1 MYSSVKNNDTY
12 INSLLNKQGDQLL
25 KYNDMHFDN
34 INISRILETCD
45 RSVCSI
51 RETMDQNDSSNVN
64 VSFKDLIKEIKN
76 KEQIFNRKLKEYT
89 DLQKSVNEEMVKK
102 NEFYNINKNFL
113 GKTVSNHDTNYFI
126 NNFGYTHA
134 YTHDTWDNDNKSC
147 PQSAT
152 SIKSKELSKF
162 TKSVDMNTGQPCFI
176 AGKIIKNDTSGE
188 YAWVD
193 LKGIKHIYTSEVWKN
208 KHDTCKIK
216 IVSLND
222 TDYKAVPGGSNMTK
236 YNPCMKLD
244 IDPKNFLQLLKI
256 NDELISLAKE
266 LSQSM
271 DKIVSND
278 SNISN
283 KINNKKQKLEKYLNN
298 LDDNRGKIKNYNKS
312 IITLKAQEEDSY
324 KEYNSQYYR
333 YISWTLIAVLFGGIT
348 LKTLNK

>member
-1 MYSSVKNNDTY
+1 
-12 INSLLNKQGDQLL
+12 
-25 KYNDMHFDN
+25 
-34 INISRILETCD
+34 
-45 RSVCSI
+45 
-51 RETMDQNDSSNVN
+51 
-64 VSFKDLIKEIKN
+64 
-76 KEQIFNRKLKEYT
+76 
-89 DLQKSVNEEMVKK
+89 
-102 NEFYNINKNFL
+102 
-113 GKTVSNHDTNYFI
+113 
-126 NNFGYTHA
+126 
-134 YTHDTWDNDNKSC
+134 
-147 PQSAT
+147 
-152 SIKSKELSKF
+152 
-162 TKSVDMNTGQPCFI
+162 
-176 AGKIIKNDTSGE
+176 
-188 YAWVD
+188 
-193 LKGIKHIYTSEVWKN
+193 
-208 KHDTCKIK
+208 
-216 IVSLND
+216 
-222 TDYKAVPGGSNMTK
+222 
-236 YNPCMKLD
+236 MKLD

>member
-1 MYSSVKNNDTY
+1 
-12 INSLLNKQGDQLL
+12 
-25 KYNDMHFDN
+25 
-34 INISRILETCD
+34 
-45 RSVCSI
+45 
-51 RETMDQNDSSNVN
+51 
-64 VSFKDLIKEIKN
+64 
-76 KEQIFNRKLKEYT
+76 
-89 DLQKSVNEEMVKK
+89 
-102 NEFYNINKNFL
+102 
-113 GKTVSNHDTNYFI
+113 
-126 NNFGYTHA
+126 
-134 YTHDTWDNDNKSC
+134 
-147 PQSAT
+147 
-152 SIKSKELSKF
+152 
-162 TKSVDMNTGQPCFI
+162 MNTGQPCFI

-283 KINNKKQKLEKYLNN
+283 KINNKKQKL
-298 LDDNRGKIKNYNKS
+298 
-312 IITLKAQEEDSY
+312 
-324 KEYNSQYYR
+324 
-333 YISWTLIAVLFGGIT
+333 
-348 LKTLNK
+348 